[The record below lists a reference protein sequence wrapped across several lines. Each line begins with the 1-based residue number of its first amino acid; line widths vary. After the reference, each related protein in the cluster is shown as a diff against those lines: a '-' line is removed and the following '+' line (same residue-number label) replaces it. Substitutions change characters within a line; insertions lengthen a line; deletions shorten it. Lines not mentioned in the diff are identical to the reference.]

1 MKKIILILV
10 TLFIFVQSHAQ
21 TISVSAPKTVSVG
34 ENFRLSY
41 TVYQQTVKDIKLGDI
56 PKELELLTEQPY
68 SSNQSSVS
76 IINGKMSSSSS
87 ATYTYTLYASKA
99 GTYNIG
105 SAKII
110 VNFETCK
117 NCRIKGSN

>member
-1 MKKIILILV
+1 MKRIIFILV
-10 TLFIFVQSHAQ
+10 TLFILVQNHAQ
-21 TISVSAPKTVSVG
+21 NISVSVPKTVSVG

-41 TVYQQTVKDIKLGDI
+41 TVYQQTVKDIKLGDV

-87 ATYTYTLYASKA
+87 ATYTYTLYA
-99 GTYNIG
+99 
-105 SAKII
+105 
-110 VNFETCK
+110 
-117 NCRIKGSN
+117 

>member
-1 MKKIILILV
+1 MKRIIFILV
-10 TLFIFVQSHAQ
+10 TLFILVQNHAQ
-21 TISVSAPKTVSVG
+21 NISVSVPKTVSVG

-76 IINGKMSSSSS
+76 IINGKRVQSNKLKFQIK
-87 ATYTYTLYASKA
+87 YHLRLYL
-99 GTYNIG
+99 N
-105 SAKII
+105 
-110 VNFETCK
+110 
-117 NCRIKGSN
+117 